1 MICERTAHKIRPYVL
16 DIVLGGLSVGAS
28 LVWYA
33 AIGEY
38 LYARYGWSDMVTYMA
53 VGSVQVLC
61 AWGLP
66 FVILVHLFWRCRKDG
81 VLGAAIRA
89 AIIAVTLAP
98 PFLLGGSVAFA
109 QRNEMRFKGFVARF
123 RSQEADVAAIREWL
137 KTSQPPVGNIEL
149 ERYVMKEIDPTKY
162 PDGLKPRFA
171 RLLKGGS
178 IEYMYYP
185 PPLRVLN
192 PMDAKVLEDGCLE
205 LGWHQRDVGAWG
217 LIIAPTKDFRQEEYR
232 DRMAA
237 GAYTVVGGTISR
249 CGTRST
255 WSNYHRGCM
264 RGSGL
269 GLSHLTPSQVKAA
282 EAVHVRREKVLGSSG
297 CRSRPGKGRPGPR
310 QPDGVR

>member
-16 DIVLGGLSVGAS
+16 DIVLGGLSVGAHLTFYS
-28 LVWYA
+28 
-33 AIGEY
+33 AIGDYIEG
-38 LYARYGWSDMVTYMA
+38 RYEFPSMLTGTSAMLFYGGTFAM
-53 VGSVQVLC
+53 QLLC
-61 AWGLP
+61 ILGAPL
-66 FVILVHLFWRCRKDG
+66 VILVRLFWRCRKDG

-123 RSQEADVAAIREWL
+123 RSQEPDVAAIREWL
-137 KTSQPPVGNIEL
+137 KTSQPPVENIEL

-237 GAYTVVGGTISR
+237 GAYTVVGGNNIEMRYPEYMVQLSPGVYAWLR
-249 CGTRST
+249 PRSEPPDPF
-255 WSNYHRGCM
+255 
-264 RGSGL
+264 
-269 GLSHLTPSQVKAA
+269 PS
-282 EAVHVRREKVLGSSG
+282 EGG
-297 CRSRPGKGRPGPR
+297 
-310 QPDGVR
+310 